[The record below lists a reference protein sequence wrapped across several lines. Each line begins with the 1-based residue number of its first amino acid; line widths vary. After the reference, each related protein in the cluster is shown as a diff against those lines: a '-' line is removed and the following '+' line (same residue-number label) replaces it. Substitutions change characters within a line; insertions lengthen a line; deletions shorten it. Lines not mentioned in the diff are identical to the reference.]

1 MRNRSAIWVFTIL
14 LTLACL
20 YQLSF
25 SWVTGSIEKKAASS
39 AEAKLDSIIQTGD
52 DLVILGRDTITKKN
66 GKWTES
72 LETTIKSY
80 YEAQYLARIADEPA
94 YPVLGISYA
103 KCKNQ
108 QLTQG
113 LDLQGGMAV
122 TLEISVAE
130 LVSSKAGYSE
140 TPSFVIPFEN
150 AQKRFAEG
158 SSDGFIDLFF
168 QEYEAADIADKEMNY
183 FYMENEKEFPLS
195 LSTEEIKA
203 KLKEYA
209 SSSIGKAQT
218 VIEDRV
224 NRFGLGQIIVQAD
237 PVSGRLYIEIPGA
250 KDRQGVRDMLQKQA
264 NLEFWRGYEQ
274 NLRASFTEID
284 RLNGGNTPVA
294 DEKVGEV
301 AKPDAEILPADLLK
315 YAAAD
320 FAFDSTSTL
329 ADTTNYSEMLS
340 LREAE
345 AKRVEDANITL
356 NDPASVTLSDE
367 GIFGGRFVFTQDQA
381 GTVFSPKVGY
391 ANKIADTAAIN
402 LILAGAE
409 AQVYVGDVKFMW
421 SHKPTDRWAGDG
433 KRSDIKKFVL
443 YAAQAGEPELTG
455 ADVAEATYSTG
466 QQGVVVNMSLKD
478 ETGAVTKWADWTT
491 EGTGTY
497 AGISMDGAIYSFP
510 VINSPITGGNTQ
522 ITGDFTLLEAENLSD
537 ILEAGALP
545 APAIIVD
552 ESMVGPT
559 LGAENVSRSIWSFVF
574 ALIAV
579 MAYMI
584 FYYSKAGI
592 IATVALVANIFF
604 ILGTLASLG
613 AALTLPGIA
622 GLVLTIGMA
631 VDANVLI
638 FERIREE
645 LRNGKGAKQAIA
657 DGYKHAYSAILD
669 SNITSLLTAIIL
681 AYFGSGP
688 IQGFATTLIIGIFAS
703 LFSSIF
709 ITRLLFSHMLD
720 RKSNITFS
728 IKPTENFLV
737 GKNINF
743 LGGRKKFYIL
753 SATIVTAG
761 IISLFT
767 MGISKSVEFT
777 GGRTYKFE
785 FESSPNID
793 ELKTAISELSITAD
807 GKKVVPEIKTLDGN
821 GAKLKITT
829 NYKYAA
835 NTPQATAEVDAML
848 GEAFAS
854 LGFVDYELLEQ
865 RSVSPQISQGLIVK
879 SVVAILLSLLA
890 IFLYIGFRF
899 NRWQF
904 GLGALIAMF
913 HDVLVV
919 LGLFS
924 ILWKVMPFSMEI
936 DQAFIAALLT
946 VIGYSINDTV
956 VVYDRIREFIGL
968 HKRDDQNKVIN
979 GALNTTLTRTINTS
993 ATTFVVLLIIF
1004 IFGGE
1009 GIRGFSFAL
1018 MLGVVVGT
1026 YSSIFI
1032 ATPAVV
1038 DLTKDLMPT
1047 AKLAKDKN
1055 G

>member
-1 MRNRSAIWVFTIL
+1 
-14 LTLACL
+14 
-20 YQLSF
+20 
-25 SWVTGSIEKKAASS
+25 
-39 AEAKLDSIIQTGD
+39 
-52 DLVILGRDTITKKN
+52 
-66 GKWTES
+66 
-72 LETTIKSY
+72 
-80 YEAQYLARIADEPA
+80 
-94 YPVLGISYA
+94 
-103 KCKNQ
+103 
-108 QLTQG
+108 
-113 LDLQGGMAV
+113 
-122 TLEISVAE
+122 
-130 LVSSKAGYSE
+130 
-140 TPSFVIPFEN
+140 
-150 AQKRFAEG
+150 
-158 SSDGFIDLFF
+158 LFF
-168 QEYEAADIADKEMNY
+168 QECEAASIGKDEMTY
-183 FYMENEKEFPLS
+183 FNIENSKEFPLS
-195 LSTEEIKA
+195 LSVSEIKA
-203 KLKEYA
+203 KLDDYA

-224 NRFGLGQIIVQAD
+224 NRFGLGQIMVQAD

-264 NLEFWRGYEQ
+264 NLEFWRGYEGS
-274 NLRASFTEID
+274 LAASFTEID
-284 RLNGGNTPVA
+284 RLNGGSAPAAETK
-294 DEKVGEV
+294 EGEV
-301 AKPDAEILPADLLK
+301 AKTDAEILPANLLK

-329 ADTTNYSEMLS
+329 EDSTNYSEMLS
-340 LREAE
+340 LRQAELDRVAE
-345 AKRVEDANITL
+345 ANVTL
-356 NDPASVTLSDE
+356 NEPGAVTLDE
-367 GIFGGRFVFTQDQA
+367 GGIFGGRFVFTQNA
-381 GTVFSPKVGY
+381 NGGTFSPKVGY
-391 ANKIADTAAIN
+391 ANKISDTSAIN
-402 LILAGAE
+402 LMLASEE

-421 SHKPTDRWAGDG
+421 SHKATDRWAVDG
-433 KRSDIKKFVL
+433 SRSDVKKFVL

-478 ETGAVTKWADWTT
+478 ETGAVKKWADWTT
-491 EGTGTY
+491 EGTGTF

-559 LGAENVSRSIWSFVF
+559 LGAENVSKSIWSFAI
-574 ALIAV
+574 ALLAV

-592 IATVALVANIFF
+592 ISTVALVANIFF

-720 RKSNITFS
+720 KKANITFS

-737 GKNINF
+737 GKNFNF

-753 SATIVTAG
+753 SATIVIAG
-761 IISLFT
+761 VVSLFT

-777 GGRTYKFE
+777 GGRTYKIE
-785 FESSPNID
+785 FESAPNIA
-793 ELKTAISELSITAD
+793 ELKTAISELSISD

-829 NYKYAA
+829 NYLYAA
-835 NTPQATAEVDAML
+835 NTAEATAQVDAML
-848 GEAFAS
+848 NKAFTG
-854 LGFVDYELLEQ
+854 LGFAEYELLEQ

-879 SVVAILLSLLA
+879 SIVAILLSLLA

-899 NRWQF
+899 SRWQF

-1047 AKLAKDKN
+1047 AKLAKEKKS
-1055 G
+1055 